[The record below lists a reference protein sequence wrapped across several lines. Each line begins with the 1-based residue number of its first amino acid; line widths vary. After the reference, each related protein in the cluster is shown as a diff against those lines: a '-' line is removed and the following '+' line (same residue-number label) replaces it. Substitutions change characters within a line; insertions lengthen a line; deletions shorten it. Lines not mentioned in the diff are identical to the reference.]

1 MLVSSSQSITQNLDA
16 LAVVVREISTRQLRS
31 NLAFILTLSISTPFV
46 VQTPDFGN
54 MLILKHWLRLWLS
67 QSFKFRSYLVF
78 QILNFK

>member
-1 MLVSSSQSITQNLDA
+1 MLLSSSQSITQNLDA

-54 MLILKHWLRLWLS
+54 MLILKHWLRL
-67 QSFKFRSYLVF
+67 QV
-78 QILNFK
+78 